1 MKIYT
6 YVLRMNHIHLLLIPT
21 TPIGTSK
28 LMPSL
33 GCYYVRYYNNTYQG
47 AGSLWEGGYKS
58 TLVDTWQ

>member
-1 MKIYT
+1 
-6 YVLRMNHIHLLLIPT
+6 MNHIHLLLIPT